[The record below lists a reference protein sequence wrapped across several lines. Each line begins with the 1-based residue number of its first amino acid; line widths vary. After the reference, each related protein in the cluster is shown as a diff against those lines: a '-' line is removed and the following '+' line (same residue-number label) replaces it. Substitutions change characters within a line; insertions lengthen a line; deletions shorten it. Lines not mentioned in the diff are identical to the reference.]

1 MGGDRPAGAMHGGTY
16 FTPYCARF
24 HELARLHDPFIN
36 LHSLGRAADAEKFI
50 YSGGTA
56 GGGGETNRDKQRV
69 KGRKREGIAGR
80 RPANA
85 NARQTGAG
93 STVRQ
98 TRWRWRNTTT
108 SSCSAYL
115 RSLIT
120 VCCSSFR
127 ILHALIT
134 STSSLYYST
143 EIVVISAQCIHYQST
158 LPETVSVAHGTYTVC
173 DTINTT
179 HHLKQN

>member
-1 MGGDRPAGAMHGGTY
+1 MATPRHATWRPSCAHHHSLLCTDCAVPPDSVPKHVPATRPGRRPACRRDAWWHLLHTLL
-16 FTPYCARF
+16 CALPRACS
-24 HELARLHDPFIN
+24 LARSIYKLALTRESRRCREIYLQRRHCRG
-36 LHSLGRAADAEKFI
+36 GR
-50 YSGGTA
+50 
-56 GGGGETNRDKQRV
+56 ETNRDKQRV

-143 EIVVISAQCIHYQST
+143 
-158 LPETVSVAHGTYTVC
+158 
-173 DTINTT
+173 
-179 HHLKQN
+179 